1 MVVKVCHFFLP
12 ALSWTQVC
20 LSLILDLTEHTPCLL
35 GRAIACELAFSRV
48 LETWGRLVAPGPVH
62 LWLVCGNPLASR
74 VWLSEFREV
83 IALLSHTTQSTW
95 ITLVLLWEKEGSAS
109 SSSYHVMPCPCVPR
123 ASCYSP
129 LTYSDS
135 SCFSALSP
143 CLFYGPMGPCV
154 LLQEPLHSAPDA
166 WMPFRASPVYLS
178 SHHAS
183 LDGPCSD
190 HPPQP
195 CHPLTL
201 LAYDS
206 FSLW

>member
-1 MVVKVCHFFLP
+1 MSWLSVEYWRLGA
-12 ALSWTQVC
+12 AL
-20 LSLILDLTEHTPCLL
+20 L
-35 GRAIACELAFSRV
+35 
-48 LETWGRLVAPGPVH
+48 
-62 LWLVCGNPLASR
+62 PLALCIR
-74 VWLSEFREV
+74 GLFAEILWQAVWLSEFREV
-83 IALLSHTTQSTW
+83 IALFSHTTQSTW

-195 CHPLTL
+195 CH
-201 LAYDS
+201 
-206 FSLW
+206 SLSPNFTCL